1 MAKRRLAEEAADER
15 HVMRIMP
22 LGAGNEVGRS
32 CIVLKFKGKTIMLD
46 CGVHPGYSGHG
57 SLPFFDGVEAEE
69 IDLLLITHFHIDHV
83 AALPHFTE
91 KTNFKGRVF
100 MTHPTKAVMQMM
112 LRDFLRVSN
121 ISVDDQIY
129 DDKDLN
135 NCVAKVEIIDFHQ
148 EKMHNGI
155 KFTPYNAGHVLGAC
169 MYLIEIGGVKV
180 LYTGDYSLE
189 NDRHLMAA
197 ELPACSPDVLIVE
210 STYGVQVHQ
219 SVVEREGRFTGQV
232 EAVVRR
238 GGRCLIPVFALG
250 RTQELLLILDE
261 HWQTHP
267 DLQDVPI
274 YFASKLAAK
283 ALRVYQTYINMMN
296 DRIRKQIAISNP
308 FQFEHISNLKSL
320 EDFDDSGPSVVMAS
334 PGMLQSG
341 VSRQLFERW
350 CSDKR
355 NACII
360 PGYVVEGTLAKKIL
374 SEPTEIVALDGRVIP
389 MNCTVEYISFS
400 AHADFVGTSG
410 FVEKLVPPNIVL
422 VHGEKN
428 EMMRLKSALNKKF
441 SDPKIY
447 HPNIFTPA
455 NMQEIVLEFK
465 GEKIAKAIGGLAC
478 EQPQNGKVISG
489 LLVEV
494 DSQTHLMHKEDLST
508 YTKLI
513 SGTITQRQHVPFEFH
528 SFDVLLAFVQQMYED
543 VQHVDKESRRII
555 VCEQV
560 VVTRSSADKILV
572 EWTSAPTADM
582 IADSVI
588 ALAMHA
594 QASPASFKLSGHPT
608 AACPHDHSKKSDADQ
623 HHHDHEENE
632 AHEDPPV
639 KQEETIEEVKVK
651 LEKELI
657 KTKSRIPSEL
667 DEETPSDLEKAA
679 KELGQVDQEAL
690 NLLIIFRLLKDQYGD
705 VDLDFETNK
714 IHIRTPSGVA
724 ATVDHMTQTIECED
738 DAFKLKLRETVER
751 IETALKP
758 IAAA

>member
-1 MAKRRLAEEAADER
+1 MSKRRLAEEAADER
-15 HVMRIMP
+15 HIMRIMP

-135 NCVAKVEIIDFHQ
+135 NCVSKVEIIDFHQ
-148 EKMHNGI
+148 EMMHNGI

-261 HWQTHP
+261 HWRSHP
-267 DLQDVPI
+267 DLQDIPI

-308 FQFEHISNLKSL
+308 FQFEHISNLKSMD
-320 EDFDDSGPSVVMAS
+320 DFDDSGPSVVMAS

-355 NACII
+355 NACLI

-374 SEPTEIVALDGRVIP
+374 SEPTEIAALDGRIIP

-410 FVEKLVPPNIVL
+410 FVEKLTPPNIVL
-422 VHGEKN
+422 VH
-428 EMMRLKSALNKKF
+428 ALNKKF
-441 SDPKIY
+441 NDPKVY
-447 HPNIFTPA
+447 HPSISTPA

-465 GEKIAKAIGGLAC
+465 GEKIAKAIGGLASD
-478 EQPQNGKVISG
+478 QPKNGTVISG

-494 DSQTHLMHKEDLST
+494 DSQTHLMDKEDLST

-513 SGTITQRQHVPFEFH
+513 SGTITQKQHVPFEYN
-528 SFDVLLAFVQQMYED
+528 SFDVLITFIRQIGET
-543 VQHVDKESRRII
+543 RR
-555 VCEQV
+555 
-560 VVTRSSADKILV
+560 
-572 EWTSAPTADM
+572 
-582 IADSVI
+582 
-588 ALAMHA
+588 
-594 QASPASFKLSGHPT
+594 
-608 AACPHDHSKKSDADQ
+608 
-623 HHHDHEENE
+623 
-632 AHEDPPV
+632 
-639 KQEETIEEVKVK
+639 
-651 LEKELI
+651 
-657 KTKSRIPSEL
+657 
-667 DEETPSDLEKAA
+667 
-679 KELGQVDQEAL
+679 
-690 NLLIIFRLLKDQYGD
+690 
-705 VDLDFETNK
+705 
-714 IHIRTPSGVA
+714 
-724 ATVDHMTQTIECED
+724 
-738 DAFKLKLRETVER
+738 ER
-751 IETALKP
+751 GSCIG
-758 IAAA
+758 

>member
-1 MAKRRLAEEAADER
+1 MSKRKVSEAGDSDER
-15 HVMRIMP
+15 HIMRIMP

-32 CIVLKFKGKTIMLD
+32 CIILKFKGKTIMLD

-69 IDLLLITHFHIDHV
+69 IDLLLVTHFHIDHV

-148 EKMHNGI
+148 EKTHNGI

-232 EAVVRR
+232 ESVIRR

-261 HWQTHP
+261 HWQAHP
-267 DLQDVPI
+267 DLHDIPI

-296 DRIRKQIAISNP
+296 DRIRKQIAVSNP
-308 FQFEHISNLKSL
+308 FLFDHISNLKSMD
-320 EDFDDSGPSVVMAS
+320 DFDDSGPCVVMAS

-355 NACII
+355 NACLI

-374 SEPTEIVALDGRVIP
+374 SEPTEIVAMDGRVLP

-441 SDPKIY
+441 HDPKTY
-447 HPNIFTPA
+447 RPNIFTPA

-465 GEKIAKAIGGLAC
+465 GEKIAKAIGKIAS
-478 EQPQNGKVISG
+478 EQPQQGKVISG
-489 LLVEV
+489 LLVEH
-494 DSQTHLMHKEDLST
+494 DSFIHLMEEEDLPL
-508 YTKLI
+508 YTKLV
-513 SGTITQRQHVPFEFH
+513 SGKITQRQHIP
-528 SFDVLLAFVQQMYED
+528 FVQQSFHVLETFIRKMYED
-543 VQHVDKESRRII
+543 VVKENENSEQSRLIIDKK
-555 VCEQV
+555 V
-560 VVTRSSADKILV
+560 VLTHFPPEKILL
-572 EWTSAPTADM
+572 EWSTEPIADM
-582 IADSVI
+582 IADSVV
-588 ALAMHA
+588 ALTMQA
-594 QASPASFKLSGHPT
+594 QASPASFKISQHPI
-608 AACPHDHSKKSDADQ
+608 AACAHDHSLTPKSTESAIEIANEDKKEDLSKTEPVTTSESVVDADQ
-623 HHHDHEENE
+623 VNT
-632 AHEDPPV
+632 AHLSEDLRAAAG
-639 KQEETIEEVKVK
+639 K
-651 LEKELI
+651 LEEA
-657 KTKSRIPSEL
+657 
-667 DEETPSDLEKAA
+667 DEH
-679 KELGQVDQEAL
+679 AL
-690 NLLIIFRLLKDQYGD
+690 NLLVIFRLLKDQYGD
-705 VDLDFETNK
+705 VTLNFETNQ
-714 IHIRTPSGVA
+714 IHIRTPCGIEA
-724 ATVDHMTQTIECED
+724 LYDYPNEMIECTDSGFEQ
-738 DAFKLKLRETVER
+738 KLRSAIDQ
-751 IETALKP
+751 IECILRP
-758 IAAA
+758 ISSGREYPTI